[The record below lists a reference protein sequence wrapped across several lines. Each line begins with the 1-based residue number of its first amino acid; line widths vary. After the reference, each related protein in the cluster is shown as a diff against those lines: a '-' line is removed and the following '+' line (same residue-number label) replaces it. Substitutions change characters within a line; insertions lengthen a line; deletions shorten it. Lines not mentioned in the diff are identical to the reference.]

1 MGFGGA
7 DGLQTLRIYSKS
19 MNYLPKM
26 GGFYGVLDFSKPF
39 FFFFFLKQMYF
50 LPSLI
55 MSELIPFRE
64 KEPP

>member
-19 MNYLPKM
+19 MNYLSKM

-39 FFFFFLKQMYF
+39 FFFKANVFLA
-50 LPSLI
+50 LSHN
-55 MSELIPFRE
+55 E
-64 KEPP
+64 